1 MKETQ
6 KNVHKQL
13 LCYCVTLAL
22 RKTPLLIYGITNN
35 AKIVLFIG
43 TTKRNKIIFV
53 KTLNYALLLK
63 RTMDVAIVRTD
74 GKFFLMDR

>member
-1 MKETQ
+1 MKETK

-35 AKIVLFIG
+35 AKVVLFIG